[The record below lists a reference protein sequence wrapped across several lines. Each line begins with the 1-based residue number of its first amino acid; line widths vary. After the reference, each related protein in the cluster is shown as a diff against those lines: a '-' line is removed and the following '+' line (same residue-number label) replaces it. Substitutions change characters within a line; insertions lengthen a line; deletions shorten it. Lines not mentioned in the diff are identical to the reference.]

1 MNVPYIIY
9 LPRFTLKISKNNW
22 KTYVNIPYFE
32 CLGQKHPICLSFTL
46 PSVRK
51 DFLNRHRE
59 GQGQGWYQR
68 EAMRAVNQTL
78 GRVIRHRAL
87 GRG

>member
-1 MNVPYIIY
+1 M
-9 LPRFTLKISKNNW
+9 L
-22 KTYVNIPYFE
+22 
-32 CLGQKHPICLSFTL
+32 Q
-46 PSVRK
+46 
-51 DFLNRHRE
+51 DFLNRHRD

-87 GRG
+87 GSTFCTGWGFGCRGGSVTILKKAYWGFFMVNNHS